1 MKNDLKFSKYC
12 HVDIF
17 DIVRK
22 YMAQCQKELSKN
34 QTYPKISLTAYESSK
49 LSTFEYINS
58 QCRVL

>member
-22 YMAQCQKELSKN
+22 YLAQCWKELSKN
-34 QTYPKISLTAYESSK
+34 
-49 LSTFEYINS
+49 
-58 QCRVL
+58 